1 LLGYAYAV
9 IIWLPHPRVILPA
22 NGGFPAESMRSNR
35 VRETVRPMN
44 IHEYQAAEILHR
56 HGLPVNPGKVATTPE
71 EASAIA
77 AEFGTLVVVKAQVHT
92 GGRGKAGGIKLA
104 KSPEEAAEAAR
115 AILGMDIRGHIVNK
129 VLVAKGAS
137 IASEFYLGVILDRN
151 NRQILVM
158 ASAEGG
164 VDIEEVARVSPEK
177 IVKINADPSLGL
189 HPYQAREL
197 AFALGL
203 PNDKVNG
210 FATIAQNLF
219 TAYVAEDATL
229 AEINP
234 LILTRDGEW
243 LAIDSKMS
251 FDDNALFRHPDTE
264 TLRDLAEENETEL
277 EARRSGIS
285 FVKLDGDIGCI
296 VNGAGLAMATMDAV
310 KLNGGEPANFLDV
323 GGGASADQ
331 VAKAF
336 GLVTADPNVRAI
348 LINIF
353 GGITRGD
360 VVANG
365 IREALT
371 RIDVKAPIVVRLSG
385 TNAEEG
391 RAILAEAGLTAVTS
405 MDEAAAAVVR
415 AASGA

>member
-1 LLGYAYAV
+1 
-9 IIWLPHPRVILPA
+9 
-22 NGGFPAESMRSNR
+22 
-35 VRETVRPMN
+35 MN

-56 HGLPVNPGKVATTPE
+56 HGVPVNPGKVASTPK
-71 EASAIA
+71 EAADIA
-77 AEFGTLVVVKAQVHT
+77 AEFGTVVAVKAQVHT

-104 KSPEEAAEAAR
+104 KSPEEAESAAG
-115 AILGMDIRGHIVNK
+115 AILGMDIRGHTVNK

-137 IASEFYLGVILDRN
+137 IAAEYYLGVILDRD
-151 NRQILVM
+151 NRQILIM

-164 VDIEEVARVSPEK
+164 VDIEEVARNTPEK
-177 IVKINADPSLGL
+177 IVKLNADPCLGF
-189 HPYQAREL
+189 HPYQARQL
-197 AFALGL
+197 AFELGIA
-203 PNDKVNG
+203 PDKVNG
-210 FATIAQNLF
+210 FAAIAQNLYK
-219 TAYVAEDATL
+219 AYVAEDATL

-234 LILTRDGEW
+234 LILTGDGAW
-243 LAIDSKMS
+243 MALDSKMS
-251 FDDNALFRHPDTE
+251 FDDNALFRHADHE
-264 TLRDLAEENETEL
+264 SLRDMAEENATEL

-285 FVKLDGDIGCI
+285 FVKLDGTIGCI

-310 KLNGGEPANFLDV
+310 KLHGGEPANFLDV
-323 GGGASADQ
+323 GGGASASQ

-336 GLVTADPNVRAI
+336 GLVTADPNVQAI

-360 VVANG
+360 VVAQG

-371 RIDVKAPIVVRLSG
+371 QVNVKAPIVVRLSG

-391 RAILAEAGLTAVTS
+391 REILAEAGLTAVTS